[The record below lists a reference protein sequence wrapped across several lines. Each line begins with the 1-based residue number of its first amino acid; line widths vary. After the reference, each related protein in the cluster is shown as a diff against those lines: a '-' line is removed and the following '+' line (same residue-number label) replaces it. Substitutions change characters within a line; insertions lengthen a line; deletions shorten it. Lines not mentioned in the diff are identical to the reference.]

1 MNKYL
6 LTYEDACAISIAH
19 NDFNFYKKEYNVG
32 GYKVVVFNYFLCG
45 YNMFANPI
53 KDRPEVNAFDM
64 RGVTF
69 VFNSDGTLH
78 KKFLMLPKFFNLNEV
93 ENTQYYTLKDKKIKT
108 ITVKEDGS
116 LIAFMQLP
124 NGKIFAKTL
133 GGFDN
138 DQVHAAMEIYNNDI
152 NLQIII
158 DELLKRYC
166 TPLFEYVSFN
176 NKIVLNYKETQ
187 LRFIGLRNN
196 INHSYVSFSNFEPK
210 IKNIVKNAGII
221 GVESIEGWNLN
232 DIIEICNNNVE
243 IEGFVIEF
251 EDGQLIK
258 AKTQWYF
265 AVHKLHTESINRED
279 YVIETYLNGTLDDI
293 LAQFDHD
300 KDSNVFDFVNTVKI
314 ATNRYMEEILIG
326 TRQLYS
332 AYQNLYNYSLI
343 DFATS
348 EHKNPYFKFVKCL
361 VEDNND
367 STRCMAAIKEFIL
380 KKAFR
385 LQNARALVE
394 QYKDK

>member
-210 IKNIVKNAGII
+210 IKNIVKNYQI
-221 GVESIEGWNLN
+221 GEVIVQALRSVSVNIERN
-232 DIIEICNNNVE
+232 E
-243 IEGFVIEF
+243 
-251 EDGQLIK
+251 
-258 AKTQWYF
+258 
-265 AVHKLHTESINRED
+265 
-279 YVIETYLNGTLDDI
+279 
-293 LAQFDHD
+293 
-300 KDSNVFDFVNTVKI
+300 
-314 ATNRYMEEILIG
+314 
-326 TRQLYS
+326 
-332 AYQNLYNYSLI
+332 
-343 DFATS
+343 
-348 EHKNPYFKFVKCL
+348 L
-361 VEDNND
+361 V
-367 STRCMAAIKEFIL
+367 
-380 KKAFR
+380 
-385 LQNARALVE
+385 
-394 QYKDK
+394 